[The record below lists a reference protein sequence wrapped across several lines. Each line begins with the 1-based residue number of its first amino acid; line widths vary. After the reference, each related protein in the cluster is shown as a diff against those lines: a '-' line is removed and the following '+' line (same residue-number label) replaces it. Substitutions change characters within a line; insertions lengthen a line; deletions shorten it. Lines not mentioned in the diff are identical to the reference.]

1 MNYFEVMFK
10 YINYYVLR
18 IRTNKQTNLPEDLR
32 NEFEDSE
39 KIDRLVLHFRVAAHK
54 RQGQDLNVT
63 SPVQN
68 LFIICCC
75 WCVIVVIV
83 VVAYV
88 VTVVAVVV
96 LCCYICCY
104 RCCCA
109 RRYCC
114 CCCWSIVVHRIWL
127 LTFFLS
133 SGCRGEGGGSEF

>member
-1 MNYFEVMFK
+1 MLMNYFEVMFK

-75 WCVIVVIV
+75 
-83 VVAYV
+83 
-88 VTVVAVVV
+88 
-96 LCCYICCY
+96 
-104 RCCCA
+104 
-109 RRYCC
+109 
-114 CCCWSIVVHRIWL
+114 
-127 LTFFLS
+127 
-133 SGCRGEGGGSEF
+133 